1 MDPLKFQVD
10 VEKAT
15 PACSADCPNLNI
27 NIDIKTTCFMED
39 GRECVHKSKRIRCV
53 NDEYCRRL
61 YAAFDEERNGA
72 NSSSEFICPN
82 CGNKLTYNLKNDKY
96 LCGGCGTMFS
106 IAKG

>member
-1 MDPLKFQVD
+1 MDSLKFQVD

-15 PACSADCPNLNI
+15 PACSVDCPNLEI
-27 NIDIKTTCFMED
+27 EIKTTCFMANT
-39 GRECVHKSKRIRCV
+39 REELNRFRRIHCV

-61 YAAFDEERNGA
+61 YAAFDEERKGA
-72 NSSSEFICPN
+72 ISSGEFVCPN